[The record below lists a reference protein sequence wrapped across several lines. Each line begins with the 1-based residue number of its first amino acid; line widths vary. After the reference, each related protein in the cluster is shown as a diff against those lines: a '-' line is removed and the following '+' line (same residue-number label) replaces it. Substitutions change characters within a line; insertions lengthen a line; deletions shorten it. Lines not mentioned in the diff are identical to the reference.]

1 MRLRKYEEKSG
12 HFGIISELE
21 KSNSCSSYIDW
32 MEIDE
37 EEEWVGTT
45 RFGNDKYKSVWRISD
60 FDEAAKEYVKDL
72 IFYANYQDD
81 RIEELAVR
89 LVNSMFKEYNDNLDK
104 IIKEKVEN
112 LMKL

>member
-1 MRLRKYEEKSG
+1 MGRNN
-12 HFGIISELE
+12 I
-21 KSNSCSSYIDW
+21 
-32 MEIDE
+32 
-37 EEEWVGTT
+37 
-45 RFGNDKYKSVWRISD
+45 FGNDKYKTVWRISD

-104 IIKEKVEN
+104 IIKEKVED

>member
-1 MRLRKYEEKSG
+1 MKKRTKTKTQPVV
-12 HFGIISELE
+12 IPV
-21 KSNSCSSYIDW
+21 SY
-32 MEIDE
+32 
-37 EEEWVGTT
+37 THL
-45 RFGNDKYKSVWRISD
+45 SD

-104 IIKEKVEN
+104 IIKEKVED